1 MLTEPEARPAAP
13 LVDTSLVDTVR
24 LDSPLVADT
33 KRQDPSARVDFD
45 VSRDVP
51 DTRFAPV
58 VTLPAHIAAPLDPAL
73 RAAEYKKA
81 YILGR
86 FPEIAAGNIVL
97 RNPSSVIEGA
107 RIFYQDDHNPA
118 KAVELLR
125 IALAMHPE
133 HERLWLALFEILSLE
148 YMAPEFEDL
157 AQRYHDTRDVRADNH
172 WPRVA
177 KLGRDLDPGN
187 KLYRADGLRP
197 VEGSNPNWLNSQL
210 DMMADA
216 LAMELRSNVL
226 ESHNATVP
234 VTEGGRG

>member
-1 MLTEPEARPAAP
+1 MLTELEARPTTP
-13 LVDTSLVDTVR
+13 LA
-24 LDSPLVADT
+24 DSRRPASPT
-33 KRQDPSARVDFD
+33 GIDFD
-45 VSRDVP
+45 ISQDVP
-51 DTRFAPV
+51 EARFAPV
-58 VTLPAHIAAPLDPAL
+58 VTLPAHIAEPLDPAL

-97 RNPSSVIEGA
+97 GNPASVIEGA

-133 HERLWLALFEILSLE
+133 RVRLWLALFEILALE
-148 YMAPEFEDL
+148 RLAPEFSDL
-157 AQRYHDTRDVRADNH
+157 AQRYHDAHDVRADGH

-177 KLGRDLDPGN
+177 KLGRDLEPGN
-187 KLYRADGLRP
+187 KLYRADGLPP

-210 DMMADA
+210 DMMADVLA
-216 LAMELRSNVL
+216 LELRTQVL
-226 ESHNATVP
+226 QAHDAAQPT
-234 VTEGGRG
+234 TKDGRG